1 MLSERVLTK
10 FLKGVTK
17 KYLSLE
23 HIGVSTLPDPR
34 DGVSYYLY
42 AHVPFCHVLCPY
54 CSFNRFIY
62 QEDKALS
69 YFRQLRAEMRLVADM
84 GYQFQSMYFGGG
96 TPTICVDELL
106 KTIDLAHDL
115 FDIKEISCET
125 NPNYLTPEFA
135 RRFEGRIQR
144 LSVGVQSF
152 NDKLLRQMCRYEKFG
167 PGSGNLKRIKDFV
180 GAFPALNV
188 DMIFN
193 IPQQT
198 PDILME
204 DIGMVMESGASQIS
218 YYPLMTAPAVA
229 SAMNKTVGQ
238 VNYRREHAYYKQV
251 YKALSTTYKL
261 ASAWTFSHKDF
272 GMIDEYIVESEEY
285 VGIGSGSFS
294 YLKGGLYVNTFSL
307 RQYAHQINSNRLSVT
322 AMRQYGRHEQMRYRF
337 MMELFGLRFD
347 KKKFKRDFGVPVEVG
362 LWYEMVY
369 MQASGAFA
377 SNNADELTL
386 SPRGRY
392 LLVVMM
398 REFFTSL
405 NNVREEAL
413 QALEPD
419 ERSLVL
425 NTRHWPVP
433 L

>member
-1 MLSERVLTK
+1 MIAERVLTK

-23 HIGVSTLPDPR
+23 HIGVSTLPEPR
-34 DGVSYYLY
+34 DGASYFLY

-54 CSFNRFIY
+54 CSFNRFIF
-62 QEDKALS
+62 QEDKAHA
-69 YFRQLRAEMRLVADM
+69 YFHQLRTEMRLVADM

-106 KTIDLAHDL
+106 RTIDLAHDL

-125 NPNYLTPEFA
+125 NPNYLTSEFA
-135 RRFEGRIQR
+135 RQFEGRIQR
-144 LSVGVQSF
+144 LSVGMQSF
-152 NDKLLRQMCRYEKFG
+152 NDKLLRQMCRYQKFG
-167 PGSGNLKRIKDFV
+167 HGSDNLKRIQDFV

-204 DIGMVMESGASQIS
+204 DIHMVMESGASQVS

-229 SAMNKTVGQ
+229 QSMDKTVGR
-238 VNYRREHAYYKQV
+238 VNYAREYAYYRKV
-251 YKALSTTYKL
+251 FKALSETYDL
-261 ASAWTFSHKDF
+261 ASAWTFSHKDI

-294 YLKGGLYVNTFSL
+294 YLNGGLYVNTFSL
-307 RQYAHQINSNRLSVT
+307 RQYAQQINSGRLSVT
-322 AMRQYGRHEQMRYRF
+322 AMRQYGLHEQMRYRF

-347 KKKFKRDFGVPVEVG
+347 KKRFVRDFGVPVEVG